1 MRSKICISIALY
13 AALAAC
19 SAQPETPDA
28 GMSGEGM
35 AHEGHHKME
44 LSERE
49 VRDKQEAA
57 TLLAERFGVE
67 SCGEVDMMGRVKRT
81 DAEGTQTVVVGF
93 SATAE
98 CADEVQ
104 AAAGDLGFTETETGV
119 FASSISGEASDRIF
133 IQRGDDGESAVV
145 EWEAVQK

>member
-1 MRSKICISIALY
+1 MRSKICFSIALC

-19 SAQPETPDA
+19 SEQPENPDA
-28 GMSGEGM
+28 AMGGEGM

-49 VRDKQEAA
+49 VRDKQAAA

-67 SCGEVDMMGRVKRT
+67 SCGEVDMMGRVKKT
-81 DAEGTQTVVVGF
+81 DAEGTQTVLLGF

-104 AAAGDLGFTETETGV
+104 AAVSDLGFTETEAGV
-119 FASSISGEASDRIF
+119 FVSSTTGEVSDRIF
-133 IQRGDDGESAVV
+133 VQRGDEGKSAVV